1 MSETQT
7 MNTNMIP
14 MLDVDNFTLGYTNAE
29 GRLVSVLRNVS
40 LQVAPGEALG
50 LVGESGC
57 GKSTLAL
64 AMMAFLR
71 SGSQVQNGA
80 IRFHDQD
87 LFALKPQLLQSL
99 RGGRIGLIP
108 QNAGQS
114 LTPTLKIDAQL
125 YEALKL
131 HSDLPRSQWRQRAIE
146 LLQQVRLPAP
156 EAMLERYPHQLSG
169 GQQQRVA
176 VAMALA
182 GQPELLILD
191 EPTTGLD
198 VTTQAHILEL
208 LRTLRQELDMA
219 MVFVSHDLGA
229 VARISDR
236 IAVMYA
242 GEVIELGSSR
252 EVLLQPTHPYTRAL
266 LNAIPRL
273 DAEGLPP
280 SLPGYP
286 PKVGSITRGCAFASR
301 CPHAQPICSN
311 QDAPLAALS
320 GHQVRCHLAGELK
333 RPTSDSKVVP
343 LPVQSSEESL
353 LMLEQVQISYHRPGL
368 MDTLLQRPDPVATVD
383 GIDLQLKKGET
394 LALVG
399 ESGSGKSTIMRAI
412 SGIHPARNGQIR
424 LKQDDLNLPVEQR
437 SKALKRRVQM
447 IFQNPDASLN
457 PRHTVF
463 EILQQ
468 PLRLYFGLNHD
479 ACREKAAELLSLVRL
494 APHYL
499 DRLPGQLSGGEK
511 QRVAIARCFAGDP
524 DLILCDEVT
533 SALDVSVQ
541 AAVLKLLK
549 ELQQQ
554 RGVTYLFIAHDLAVV
569 KAIADQVAVL
579 YQGRICQIGPV
590 SEVFSGHH
598 HPYTRTLLNAVLEP
612 DPDHQPVIQGE
623 DSPEQHPPA
632 RGCAYQRRCPL
643 AEPRCKEQ
651 LPPWQAHNGNRI
663 RCHLQLDALTTLID
677 RPQMIKA
684 VNA

>member
-1 MSETQT
+1 MSEPHT
-7 MNTNMIP
+7 MNTNMTP
-14 MLDVDNFTLGYTNAE
+14 VLDVENFTLGYNNAE
-29 GRLVSVLRNVS
+29 GQLISVLRSVS
-40 LQVAPGEALG
+40 LKVAPGEALG

-71 SGSQVQNGA
+71 SGSRVQSGT
-80 IRFHDQD
+80 IRFHKQD
-87 LFALKPQLLQSL
+87 LYQLSPQSLQAL

-131 HSDLPRSQWRQRAIE
+131 HSDLPRSLWRQRAIE

-156 EAMLERYPHQLSG
+156 ETMLKRYPHQLSG

-208 LRTLRQELDMA
+208 LRTLRQELGMA

-242 GEVIELGSSR
+242 GEVIELGHSR
-252 EVLLQPTHPYTRAL
+252 EVLLRPAHPYTRAL

-273 DAEGLPP
+273 DTNGLPP

-286 PKVGSITRGCAFASR
+286 PRVGSITQGCAFASR
-301 CPHAQPICSN
+301 CVHAQPICSE
-311 QDAPLAALS
+311 QDAPLAPLS
-320 GHQVRCHLAGELK
+320 GHRVRCHFSGELQH
-333 RPTSDSKVVP
+333 PASDSREVTP
-343 LPVQSSEESL
+343 PVQRHNASL
-353 LMLEQVQISYHRPGL
+353 LRLEQVQVSYYRPGT
-368 MDTLLQRPDPVATVD
+368 MASLLQRPAPVATVD
-383 GIDLQLKKGET
+383 EIDLQLKQGET

-399 ESGSGKSTIMRAI
+399 ESGSGKSTLMRAI
-412 SGIHPARNGQIR
+412 SGILPACNGQIR
-424 LKQDDLNLPVEQR
+424 LRQDDLNLPVEQR
-437 SKALKRRVQM
+437 SKALKRQVQM

-479 ACREKAAELLSLVRL
+479 ACRDKATELLALVRL

-499 DRLPGQLSGGEK
+499 ERLPGQLSGGEK

-541 AAVLKLLK
+541 AAVLRLLK

-554 RGVTYLFIAHDLAVV
+554 RGVSYLFIAHDLAVV

-579 YQGRICQIGPV
+579 YQGRICQVGPV
-590 SEVFSGHH
+590 AEVFSGHH

-612 DPDHQPVIQGE
+612 DPYHQPIIQGE
-623 DSPEQHPPA
+623 DNPEQHPPS

-643 AEPRCKEQ
+643 AEPRCREE
-651 LPPWQAHNGNRI
+651 LPPWQRHKGNRI
-663 RCHLQLDALTTLID
+663 RCHLKLDALID
-677 RPQMIKA
+677 QPQPSTV

>member
-1 MSETQT
+1 MSELLI
-7 MNTNMIP
+7 MNTTMTPILNVQN
-14 MLDVDNFTLGYTNAE
+14 LTLGYTNAN
-29 GRLVSVLRNVS
+29 GRLVSVLRNIN

-71 SGSQVQNGA
+71 TGSQVQNGS
-80 IRFHDQD
+80 IHFHDQD
-87 LFALKPQLLQSL
+87 LFALKPKSLQSL

-114 LTPTLKIDAQL
+114 LTPTLKIGAQL
-125 YEALKL
+125 HEALHL
-131 HSDLPRSQWRQRAIE
+131 HSDLPRSQWHQRAIE
-146 LLQQVRLPAP
+146 LLQQVRLPSP
-156 EAMLERYPHQLSG
+156 EAMLDRYPHQLSG

-182 GQPELLILD
+182 GQPELLVLD

-208 LRTLRQELDMA
+208 LRTLRQELGMA

-229 VARISDR
+229 VARVCER

-242 GEVIELGSSR
+242 GEVIEQGSSR

-273 DAEGLPP
+273 DTKGLPP

-286 PKVGSITRGCAFASR
+286 PKVGSVTQGCAFASR
-301 CPHAQPICSN
+301 CSHVQPTCHTD
-311 QDAPLAALS
+311 DAPLTNLS
-320 GHQVRCHLAGELK
+320 AHQVRCHFAGELHNT
-333 RPTSDSKVVP
+333 PATSKVIT
-343 LPVQSSEESL
+343 LPVQRSKEPL
-353 LMLEQVQISYHRPGL
+353 LRLEQVQISYHRPGL
-368 MDTLLQRPDPVATVD
+368 MDALLHRPAPIATVD

-412 SGIHPARNGQIR
+412 SGIHSARTGEIR
-424 LKQDDLNLPVEQR
+424 LNQDDLNRPVEQR

-479 ACREKAAELLSLVRL
+479 ASREKATELLSLVRL

-579 YQGRICQIGPV
+579 YQGRLCQVGPV
-590 SEVFSGHH
+590 DEVFSGHH

-632 RGCAYQRRCPL
+632 RGCAYQRRCSL

-651 LPPWQAHNGNRI
+651 TPPWQQDGNNRI
-663 RCHLQLDALTTLID
+663 RCHLNLSKLATLID
-677 RPQMIKA
+677 RPQLIKTA
-684 VNA
+684 NG